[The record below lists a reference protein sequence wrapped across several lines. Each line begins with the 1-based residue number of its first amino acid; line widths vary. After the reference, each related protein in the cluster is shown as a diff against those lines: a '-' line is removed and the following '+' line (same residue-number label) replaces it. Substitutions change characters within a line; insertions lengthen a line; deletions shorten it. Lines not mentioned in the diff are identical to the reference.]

1 MTQTTKRTP
10 TPARM
15 NASVNTREAMAEA
28 ERRMNQPIDPAG
40 LYTITGEAIVQ
51 LYAMIDEVPMKYARQ
66 LLPTLAMNIT
76 RITEDSEGDRA

>member
-66 LLPTLAMNIT
+66 LLPAIVGSL
-76 RITEDSEGDRA
+76 EKVEK